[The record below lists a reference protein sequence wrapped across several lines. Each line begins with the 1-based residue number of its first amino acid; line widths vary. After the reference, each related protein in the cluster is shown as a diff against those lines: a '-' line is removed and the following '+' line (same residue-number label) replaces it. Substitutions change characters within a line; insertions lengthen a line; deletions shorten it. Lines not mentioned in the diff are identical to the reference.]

1 MSTSLNSRAYEHIRG
16 MIMSN
21 RISVGERLSE
31 ARLAGELGVSRTP
44 VREAIRQLCSDGVL
58 YQVPSSGTFIAMPG
72 RAEIIEAYEVR
83 ESLECSMLRKA
94 VQKILPRHRIELRKY
109 LRQMRTAVHA
119 MRDAGDQFLTGEPLR
134 QFLEADMAA
143 HALILKVAGNEMAFR
158 IVSDAQLRNRI
169 FGNNSHRRDLAH
181 VSRVL
186 LLHARLTRAVCK
198 GNSKQALHWMRT
210 HIRES
215 RHEAVAA
222 FAKQAEANDPRHST
236 RRLHDPGAF

>member
-1 MSTSLNSRAYEHIRG
+1 MSISLNSRAYKHIRG
-16 MIMSN
+16 MLMSN
-21 RISVGERLSE
+21 RIAVGERLSE

-58 YQVPSSGTFIAMPG
+58 YQVPSSGTFVALPG

-94 VQKILPRHRIELRKY
+94 VKKILPRHRVELWRY
-109 LRQMRTAVHA
+109 LREMRTAVRA
-119 MRDAGDQFLTGEPLR
+119 MRDAGDEFLTGEPLR

-143 HALILKVAGNEMAFR
+143 HALILKVADNGMAIR
-158 IVSDAQLRNRI
+158 IVGDAQLRNRI
-169 FGNNSHRRDLAH
+169 FGNHSHRRDLTH

-186 LLHARLTRAVCK
+186 LLHARLTRAICK
-198 GNSKQALHWMRT
+198 GEGKMALRWMRT

-222 FAKQAEANDPRHST
+222 FTKQNKGSRS
-236 RRLHDPGAF
+236 RRVV